1 MASKT
6 NAAERRSADT
16 DQQSLPIQ
24 ARHQMAS
31 LTEGAASFYKSM
43 EAMQQVHQH
52 AAQRS
57 ALRLQQ
63 AAEQLRSSDSATE
76 WLSIQSTLMLSG
88 VQEWTQYLQELSMT
102 MMRMQSQM
110 VSRQEAGQS
119 LDGAG
124 VPGAEPVATRSMN
137 AASAA
142 ADATSAAT
150 LAVLK
155 SWTSMMGGALPSAD
169 SRATH

>member
-16 DQQSLPIQ
+16 EQTALPTQ
-24 ARHQMAS
+24 ARQQMAS
-31 LTEGAASFYKSM
+31 LTESAASFYKSL
-43 EAMQQVHQH
+43 EALQQVHQH

-63 AAEQLRSSDSATE
+63 AAEQLRSSDSAAE
-76 WLSIQSTLMLSG
+76 WMSIQSTLMLG
-88 VQEWTQYLQELSMT
+88 GMQEWTQYLQELSLT
-102 MMRMQSQM
+102 MMRVQSQM
-110 VSRQEAGQS
+110 VSKPEAGQS

-124 VPGAEPVATRSMN
+124 VPGADTSARQMN

-155 SWTSMMGGALPSAD
+155 SWTNMMGGGLPSAD